1 MASCAICCENYTKV
15 VRKPV
20 QCPYCNY
27 ECCQPCLRQFL
38 LTIKGEPNCISCH
51 KVFSQDHLIERVG
64 RHYLE
69 THYRKC
75 RESILI
81 ERERTLLPDS
91 QILVKS
97 TIEMRNLL
105 DLNKDIDKRVN
116 ELRREMYEL
125 NRTKDINQARAD
137 WLDQHIKRGE
147 NPPVEGYDEEEVK
160 NEKSRRTF
168 IRPCPSL
175 DCRGFLNINY
185 VCGICETNVCSR
197 CHEIKQ
203 DEHTCK
209 PEDIESAKAIIKETR
224 ACPKCAV
231 PIYKID
237 GCAQMWCSM
246 CKTAFNWNTGRI
258 ETGNIHNPHYYE
270 WLRQN
275 NNGAIPRAPGDA
287 PCGGIPHIR
296 DIMAWIETKHALQQ
310 NRSPKISGLHRNH
323 NYNKTELSILDI
335 HRLMNHIQEYE
346 IPRLGNIY
354 QANADLR
361 VKFLLN
367 EISEKEFRQQLF
379 VREKNNRKKE
389 TIRQVMQLFVNAS
402 QDIIRNYISVAPQLE
417 SPDHLHKELVQ
428 LVSYCNDS
436 FKKVSLQYQCRVPTI
451 THRYYIDNKTFHK
464 KTKEEASTST
474 TVEEQSNS
482 TDNE

>member
-1 MASCAICCENYTKV
+1 
-15 VRKPV
+15 
-20 QCPYCNY
+20 
-27 ECCQPCLRQFL
+27 
-38 LTIKGEPNCISCH
+38 
-51 KVFSQDHLIERVG
+51 
-64 RHYLE
+64 
-69 THYRKC
+69 
-75 RESILI
+75 
-81 ERERTLLPDS
+81 
-91 QILVKS
+91 
-97 TIEMRNLL
+97 MRNLL

-346 IPRLGNIY
+346 IPRLGYIY